1 MRTGRGSMCCYLD
14 VHVSSILTV
23 DYIEL
28 ANNVDVAVTALPA
41 LLG

>member
-1 MRTGRGSMCCYLD
+1 MCFQLD
-14 VHVSSILTV
+14 VYVSSILTG
-23 DYIEL
+23 DSIEL